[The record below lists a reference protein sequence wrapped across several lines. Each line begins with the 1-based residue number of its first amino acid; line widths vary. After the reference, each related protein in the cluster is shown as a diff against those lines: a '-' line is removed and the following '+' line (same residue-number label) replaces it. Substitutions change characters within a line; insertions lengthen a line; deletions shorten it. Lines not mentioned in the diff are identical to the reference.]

1 MSLATSSFTSMTVLN
16 TTTDV
21 TALSII
27 TAKKLAIKVITHNV
41 K

>member
-27 TAKKLAIKVITHNV
+27 TAQKPVIKVITHNV